1 MWMITT
7 VFKRTVPDEWKE
19 IGSPSDGRDID
30 PVPYTGESELFAPK
44 TMKRQSRNSKML
56 AETSDLRKSSTGSFL
71 VLESTK
77 TSHSTISIQHG
88 WETTCFTSWKWKNGN
103 QCNSILR
110 RDCHHRWSR
119 RTVQWMSHGS
129 NASWVPFCWLHMV
142 HSRISR
148 NQLPQACQK
157 MHTVT
162 FTEWCTLPTIGSCT
176 IILRAGTLSSE
187 MCSTSHHQTSQG
199 IIANQSTWRTR
210 STRDGNSAWFL

>member
-1 MWMITT
+1 MITT

-88 WETTCFTSWKWKNGN
+88 
-103 QCNSILR
+103 
-110 RDCHHRWSR
+110 
-119 RTVQWMSHGS
+119 
-129 NASWVPFCWLHMV
+129 
-142 HSRISR
+142 
-148 NQLPQACQK
+148 
-157 MHTVT
+157 
-162 FTEWCTLPTIGSCT
+162 
-176 IILRAGTLSSE
+176 
-187 MCSTSHHQTSQG
+187 
-199 IIANQSTWRTR
+199 
-210 STRDGNSAWFL
+210 